1 MKENVLE
8 VLLYLF
14 EHYSDEDFQL
24 DENQSSLK
32 DELSEVGFGNAEINK
47 AFTWL
52 ESLLNQLEES
62 PHDLPNKN
70 ISIRHFTSEEMQK
83 LDTDCRG
90 FLLSV
95 EQAGIL
101 DVPSRELVIDRV
113 MALENQDILLEELK
127 WITLMVLFNQPG
139 REEAFYRMENLMD
152 GDMFKFLH

>member
-14 EHYSDEDFQL
+14 EHYSDEEFQL
-24 DENQSSLK
+24 ADNQSALK
-32 DELSEVGFGNAEINK
+32 DELNQVGFGNVEIAK

-62 PHDLPNKN
+62 AHELPNKN
-70 ISIRHFTSEEMQK
+70 IPIRHFTSHEMQK
-83 LDTDCRG
+83 LDRESRG

-101 DVPSRELVIDRV
+101 DAPSRELVIDRV
-113 MALENQDILLEELK
+113 MALEDDILLDEVK

>member
-24 DENQSSLK
+24 DENQSALK
-32 DELSEVGFGNAEINK
+32 DELTEVGFGNTEINK
-47 AFTWL
+47 AFAWL

-62 PHDLPNKN
+62 SHDLPNKN

-101 DVPSRELVIDRV
+101 DAPSRELVIDRV
-113 MALENQDILLEELK
+113 MALEGDILLEEVK

-152 GDMFKFLH
+152 GEMFKFLH

>member
-14 EHYSDEDFQL
+14 EHYSDEEFQL
-24 DENQSSLK
+24 IDNPSALK
-32 DELSEVGFGNAEINK
+32 DELTQVGFGNTEIAK
-47 AFTWL
+47 AFNWL

-62 PHDLPNKN
+62 ANDLPNKN
-70 ISIRHFTSEEMQK
+70 IPVRHYTTHEMQK
-83 LDTDCRG
+83 LDRESRG

-101 DVPSRELVIDRV
+101 DAASRELVIDRI
-113 MALENQDILLEELK
+113 MALDDEVLLDEVK

>member
-14 EHYSDEDFQL
+14 EHYSD
-24 DENQSSLK
+24 DEFELADDQSSLK
-32 DELSEVGFGNAEINK
+32 DELNEVGFGNSEINK

-62 PHDLPNKN
+62 AHELPNKN
-70 ISIRHFTSEEMQK
+70 LPIQHFTSHEMQK
-83 LDTDCRG
+83 LNTESRG

-101 DVPSRELVIDRV
+101 DAPSRELVINRV
-113 MALENQDILLEELK
+113 MALEDDILLDEVK

-152 GDMFKFLH
+152 GEMFKFLH

>member
-14 EHYSDEDFQL
+14 EHYSDEEFQL
-24 DENQSSLK
+24 ADNQSALT
-32 DELSEVGFGNAEINK
+32 DELTQVGFGNAEIAK
-47 AFTWL
+47 AFAWL
-52 ESLLNQLEES
+52 ESLLEQLEES
-62 PHDLPNKN
+62 AHDLPNKKLP
-70 ISIRHFTSEEMQK
+70 IRHFTHQEMQK
-83 LDTDCRG
+83 LDTECRG

-101 DVPSRELVIDRV
+101 DAASRELVIDRI
-113 MALENQDILLEELK
+113 MALEDDIILEEVK

-152 GDMFKFLH
+152 GEMFKFLH

>member
-14 EHYSDEDFQL
+14 EHYSDEEFQL
-24 DENQSSLK
+24 VDNQSALK
-32 DELSEVGFGNAEINK
+32 DELTQVGFGNTEIAK
-47 AFTWL
+47 AFNWL

-62 PHDLPNKN
+62 DGELPNKN
-70 ISIRHFTSEEMQK
+70 ISIRHYTTHEMQK
-83 LDTDCRG
+83 LDRECRG
-90 FLLSV
+90 FLLSL

-101 DVPSRELVIDRV
+101 DAPSRELVIDRI
-113 MALENQDILLEELK
+113 MALDDDVLLEEVK

-139 REEAFYRMENLMD
+139 REEAFYRMENLMG